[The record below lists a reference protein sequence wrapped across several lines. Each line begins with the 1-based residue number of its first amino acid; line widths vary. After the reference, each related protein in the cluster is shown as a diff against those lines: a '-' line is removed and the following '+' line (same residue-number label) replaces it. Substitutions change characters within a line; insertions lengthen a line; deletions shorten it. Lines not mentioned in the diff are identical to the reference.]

1 MGFWELPA
9 AVAIFLTWFNTPP
22 ASMADLAQRE
32 AIRREAAPKSAHSLT
47 NPEVP
52 AYRLAEPDTPPPAA
66 ASSADAAAKPDAAK
80 PADKPADT
88 HDEKWWRTRITT
100 AREAVDHDQ
109 MALDALQSHINGL
122 TAEFINKDDPAQK
135 SKVELERG
143 RALVELDRLKK
154 QFEADKLAV
163 TDILEEA
170 RRAGVPP
177 GWLRGGV

>member
-1 MGFWELPA
+1 
-9 AVAIFLTWFNTPP
+9 
-22 ASMADLAQRE
+22 
-32 AIRREAAPKSAHSLT
+32 
-47 NPEVP
+47 
-52 AYRLAEPDTPPPAA
+52 
-66 ASSADAAAKPDAAK
+66 
-80 PADKPADT
+80 
-88 HDEKWWRTRITT
+88 
-100 AREAVDHDQ
+100 